1 MTPMNDTTVAK
12 RPRILWVNVLM
23 FVFTMLGAVVV
34 VPWYGFTV
42 GYSTAAWVWCVVL
55 LYANGLAITGG
66 YHRLWSHRTYDAHW
80 SLRFIYMILGAMAL
94 QNSVLVWA
102 SGHRDHHQY
111 VDDNDRDPYSAGRG
125 LWFSHIGW
133 MLRRYPSGETDFSNV
148 RDLQKDPLVAF
159 QHKYYYPLAIGLNVF
174 VPLALGWLHGD
185 LWGVFL
191 LAGVLRLVL
200 SHHFTFLINSAAHAF
215 GRQPYTDENS
225 ARDNPWLAVLTY
237 GEGYHNFHH
246 QFAHDY
252 RNGIRWWHWDPS
264 KWIIC
269 SLSWI
274 GVTYRLKRT
283 PDVAIQRARLAMQFR
298 RVQESLE
305 RGGKHLPHMDLEQL
319 RARMAREYDLFVATL
334 TEWSRLTDAWYTR
347 TREQIVHRWEE
358 VSFRTETR
366 AILYQLRMQH
376 RRLQLLGAQLA

>member
-1 MTPMNDTTVAK
+1 MSNITLSA
-12 RPRILWVNVLM
+12 
-23 FVFTMLGAVVV
+23 AVRSNLLSLQ
-34 VPWYGFTV
+34 
-42 GYSTAAWVWCVVL
+42 STASL
-55 LYANGLAITGG
+55 LHTTQTRLSTG
-66 YHRLWSHRTYDAHW
+66 
-80 SLRFIYMILGAMAL
+80 
-94 QNSVLVWA
+94 NKV
-102 SGHRDHHQY
+102 
-111 VDDNDRDPYSAGRG
+111 
-125 LWFSHIGW
+125 
-133 MLRRYPSGETDFSNV
+133 
-148 RDLQKDPLVAF
+148 
-159 QHKYYYPLAIGLNVF
+159 
-174 VPLALGWLHGD
+174 
-185 LWGVFL
+185 
-191 LAGVLRLVL
+191 
-200 SHHFTFLINSAAHAF
+200 
-215 GRQPYTDENS
+215 NS

-269 SLSWI
+269 ALSWI
-274 GVTYRLKRT
+274 GVTRRLKRT

-305 RGGKHLPHMDLEQL
+305 RRKPHLPHMDLEQL

-334 TEWSRLTDAWYTR
+334 AEWSRLTDAWYTS

-358 VSFRTETR
+358 ASFRAETR